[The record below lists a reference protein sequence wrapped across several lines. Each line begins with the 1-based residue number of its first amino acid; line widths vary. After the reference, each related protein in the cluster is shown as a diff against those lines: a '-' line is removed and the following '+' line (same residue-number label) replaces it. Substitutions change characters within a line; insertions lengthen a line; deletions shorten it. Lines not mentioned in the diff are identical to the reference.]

1 MTKNF
6 KKSDIEL
13 VEYEDKYKDDLKSL
27 SYEWLNRYNLF
38 EDEDELIL
46 NNPEEYI
53 LKKGGYIFFASY
65 QNEIIATFSLIPNSN
80 NVFELAKLAVTEEY
94 QGKGIAKILIEKA
107 ISIAKREEA
116 EKIILYSN
124 SKLKKA
130 YKLYK
135 KYGFY
140 EININ
145 ESKYETADVKME
157 LDLKNN

>member
-1 MTKNF
+1 MTKKF

-13 VEYEDKYKDDLKSL
+13 VEYEAKYKDDLKSL
-27 SYEWLNRYNLF
+27 SYEWLNKYNLF

-46 NNPEEYI
+46 NNPDEYI
-53 LKKGGYIFFASY
+53 LKKGGYIFFARY
-65 QNEIIATFSLIPNSN
+65 QSDIIATFSLIPGSN
-80 NVFELAKLAVTEEY
+80 NTFELAKLAVTEEY

-140 EININ
+140 DINVN

-157 LDLKNN
+157 LDLKK

>member
-1 MTKNF
+1 MTKKF

-13 VEYEDKYKDDLKSL
+13 VEYEAKYKDDLKSL
-27 SYEWLNRYNLF
+27 SYEWLNKYNLY

-53 LKKGGYIFFASY
+53 LKKGGYIFFARY
-65 QNEIIATFSLIPNSN
+65 QSDIIATFSLIPGSN
-80 NVFELAKLAVTEEY
+80 NIFELAKLAVTEEY

-140 EININ
+140 DINVN